1 MRLFRRKPEKPAGPP
16 LVVMAAGGT
25 GGHMFPAQALAELM
39 LGEGWRVKL
48 ATDVRG
54 ARFAGGFPEGTEIA
68 EIDSAAFSRGG
79 VRAILSAPVRI
90 VRGIFSSALDFRRD
104 RPSVVIG
111 FGGYPSFPTLI
122 AAGLLKLPRMIHEQN
137 GVLGRVNRLF
147 AARVGVVACGFWP
160 IELPE
165 GSAGKH
171 VGNPVRSAIM
181 ARAGAPYIGPG
192 DYPMSILVIGGSQ
205 GARVLSDVVP
215 QALAA
220 LPAGLRRNLRVWQQA
235 REEDLE
241 QVAKSYGESGIP
253 AEIAT
258 FFDDMPSRLAEAQL
272 VIARSG
278 ASTVAELSAIG
289 RPSILIP
296 LPRGRRNEQAANAR
310 DLADAGAA
318 ILIPESEL
326 DSSVL
331 AKRIRAI
338 LKNPDEADRMAA
350 AALDRFRPE
359 AAGDLAK
366 IAKEVAESA
375 SRSEDGA

>member
-1 MRLFRRKPEKPAGPP
+1 MRLFRRKPEESAGPP

-25 GGHMFPAQALAELM
+25 GGHMFPAQALAEVM

-48 ATDVRG
+48 ATDSRGVRYVG
-54 ARFAGGFPEGTEIA
+54 DFPEGTEIS
-68 EIDSAAFSRGG
+68 EIRSAAFSRGG
-79 VRAILSAPVRI
+79 VRDILAAPFLI
-90 VRGIFSSALDFRRD
+90 VRGIFSSAQDFRRD

-111 FGGYPSFPTLI
+111 FGGYPSLPALV

-137 GVLGRVNRLF
+137 GALGRVNRYF
-147 AARVGVVACGFWP
+147 AARVGAVACGFWP
-160 IELPE
+160 MELPE

-171 VGNPVRSAIM
+171 VGNPVRAAIM
-181 ARAGAPYIGPG
+181 TRAGAPYIGPG

-241 QVAKSYGESGIP
+241 RVIESYEKRGIR
-253 AEIAT
+253 ADVAT

-296 LPRGRRNEQAANAR
+296 FPRGGRNEQAANAR
-310 DLADAGAA
+310 DLAGAGAA

-326 DSSVL
+326 DAGVL
-331 AKRIRAI
+331 AKRIGAF
-338 LKNPDEADRMAA
+338 LKKPDEANRMAD
-350 AALDRFRPE
+350 AALERHRPE
-359 AAGDLAK
+359 AARDLAK

-375 SRSEDGA
+375 TRSEDDA

>member
-1 MRLFRRKPEKPAGPP
+1 MRLFRRTLERPAGPP

-25 GGHMFPAQALAELM
+25 GGHMFPAQALAESM

-48 ATDVRG
+48 ATDARG
-54 ARFAGGFPEGTEIA
+54 ARYAGSFPKGTEIEQA
-68 EIDSAAFSRGG
+68 WSAAFSRGG
-79 VRAILSAPVRI
+79 VRGILAAPFRI

-111 FGGYPSFPTLI
+111 FGGYPSFPALV
-122 AAGLLKLPRMIHEQN
+122 AAGLLNLPRMIHEQN

-165 GSAGKH
+165 GAVGKH

-181 ARAGAPYIGPG
+181 NRAGAPYIGPG

-215 QALAA
+215 QGLAA
-220 LPAGLRRNLRVWQQA
+220 LPERLRCNLRVWQQA

-241 QVAKSYGESGIP
+241 RVAKSYGESGIP

-296 LPRGRRNEQAANAR
+296 LPRGKRNEQAANAR

-318 ILIPESEL
+318 VLILESEL
-326 DSSVL
+326 DSAVL
-331 AKRIRAI
+331 AKRIGAI
-338 LKNPDEADRMAA
+338 LKNPEEADRMAA
-350 AALDRFRPE
+350 AALDRFRPG

-366 IAKEVAESA
+366 IAKEVAEGA
-375 SRSEDGA
+375 LRSEDGA